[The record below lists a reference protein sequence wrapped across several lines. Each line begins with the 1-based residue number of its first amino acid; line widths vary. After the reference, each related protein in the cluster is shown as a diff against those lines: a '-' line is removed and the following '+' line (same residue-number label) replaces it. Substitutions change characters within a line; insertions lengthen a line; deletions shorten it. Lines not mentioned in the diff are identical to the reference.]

1 MGRFFCCCF
10 FLLLINHQIFS
21 GLENTAQSS
30 CQNEFYTLYGKK
42 SLLHILFTFLSHYH
56 WTNFLPCKI
65 IDKKGIWNLSSQTH
79 HSVLSPVTQVFESFH
94 HPSAPSESS
103 LSILP
108 LVPSGVP
115 LDLGYVRLS
124 SVTKVLTVPPPHTII
139 TGKTSS
145 PQISSCSHTQTHAYT
160 CMIHKGIP
168 APPCNLPLACKAF
181 INT

>member
-1 MGRFFCCCF
+1 M
-10 FLLLINHQIFS
+10 L
-21 GLENTAQSS
+21 T
-30 CQNEFYTLYGKK
+30 QNEFYTLYGKK
-42 SLLHILFTFLSHYH
+42 PLLHILFTFLSHY
-56 WTNFLPCKI
+56 FLPYKI
-65 IDKKGIWNLSSQTH
+65 TDTRIWKGILNLSSQTYQ
-79 HSVLSPVTQVFESFH
+79 SVLSPVTQVFESFH
-94 HPSAPSESS
+94 HPSTPLKSF

-115 LDLGYVRLS
+115 WDLSYIRLS
-124 SVTKVLTVPPPHTII
+124 SVTMVLTVPPPHTII